1 MSDLLQGV
9 NNQATESQQQAQP
22 AEQAEQSSTLFE
34 YNGRKFDAQEAI
46 KKMEHAD
53 KYIDEQKQ
61 KERELTERLERLE
74 QELAKSKKLDD
85 ALNELKATRQEQPQ
99 GANTTQPQGVDAE
112 KLKQEVLRAI
122 QAEQQQATVKAKRD
136 ANLAQSHELA
146 STKYGQAY
154 MDKLVLEAKQ
164 RNLDL
169 TAEDI
174 IDLAASKP
182 ATFSELFGLKSQSK
196 PQAAPIGGQR
206 PPIEQRA
213 SGNKDWKAIAAEVA
227 QGLGVQYDSAMHS
240 IPKAGGIRR

>member
-22 AEQAEQSSTLFE
+22 EQQQPTSTLFE

-53 KYIDEQKQ
+53 SYIEQQKQ
-61 KERELTERLERLE
+61 KERELQERLDRME
-74 QELAKSKKLDD
+74 QELAKAKKLDD

-99 GANTTQPQGVDAE
+99 GVNTTQPQGVDAE
-112 KLKQEVLRAI
+112 KLKQEVMKAI
-122 QAEQQQATVKAKRD
+122 QAEQQQATEKAKRE
-136 ANLAQSHELA
+136 ANLAQSHQLA

-154 MDKLVLEAKQ
+154 MDKLVQEAQQ

-169 TAEDI
+169 SAQDI
-174 IDLAASKP
+174 INLAASKP
-182 ATFSELFGLKSQSK
+182 ATFSELFGLKNQPK
-196 PQAAPIGGQR
+196 PQAAPMGGQR
-206 PPIEQRA
+206 TPTETRS

-227 QGLGVQYDSAMHS
+227 TGMGVQYDPSMHS